1 MKDEVNVN
9 LNSCLV
15 ERDNIGSY
23 EYINKCTGEI
33 NKIDWGYTDW
43 IVFSITAITIIEMI
57 VIIIALMKE
66 FIRK

>member
-9 LNSCLV
+9 LSSCLV

-33 NKIDWGYTDW
+33 KKIDWGYADW

>member
-1 MKDEVNVN
+1 MKDEINI
-9 LNSCLV
+9 NSSDCLV

-23 EYINKCTGEI
+23 EYINKCTGET